1 MNVRLTNGLRR
12 SNVNDVDDNGMTAL
26 SVGARIANA
35 PMVNVLLKKRAS
47 VHTHDDHGATPLH
60 HAAFAGGETVSEH
73 DG

>member
-1 MNVRLTNGLRR
+1 
-12 SNVNDVDDNGMTAL
+12 MTAL

-60 HAAFAGGETVSEH
+60 HAAFAGGETVSER